1 MSIVQLQPECIL
13 LNMQAVEKEA
23 ALKELAGTATLNRPE
38 LNTEQLFSV
47 LLERER
53 IGSTGVG
60 NGVAIPHGK
69 IADLT
74 DIILCFGRS
83 IGGIYYDAIDERPVH
98 LFALLLSPTRIANQ
112 YLQALAHVSSVLK
125 QEHNRRKLLDTTSS
139 EQIVQIFNS

>member
-13 LNMQAVEKEA
+13 LDMQAVEKET
-23 ALKELAGTATLNRPE
+23 ALRELAGAATLSRPE
-38 LNTEQLFSV
+38 LNEEHLFST
-47 LLERER
+47 LLEREK

-74 DIILCFGRS
+74 EIVLCFGRS
-83 IGGIYYDAIDERPVH
+83 SEGIYYDAIDERPVH
-98 LFALLLSPTRIANQ
+98 LFALLLSPSRIANQ

-125 QEHNRRKLLDTTSS
+125 QEENRRRLLHTASC
-139 EQIVQIFNS
+139 EQIARIFNA